1 MLPLNQIIIR
11 IISVIYLIY
20 PHKKCKL
27 KQIRKDTNSDEIGV
41 NISVD
46 KKRIR
51 IRSIDFRY
59 NEDDEDND
67 KENIKKLP
75 LNKVQEK

>member
-1 MLPLNQIIIR
+1 MSKSLE
-11 IISVIYLIY
+11 S
-20 PHKKCKL
+20 KL

-59 NEDDEDND
+59 DEDDEDND
-67 KENIKKLP
+67 KENIKKLQ
-75 LNKVQEK
+75 LNGQTSYRIYP